1 MLTRRTPKPA
11 EPVRTSAYTQATVP
25 DQLLDARAAFLFFS
39 TQQSRVS
46 GPATIVTRHLS
57 VMLRDYNS
65 EVLKIPIF
73 TYLLLI
79 TLCNISSH
87 RSLIMLYPREGQGLG
102 LRSLYSLAFQYPK
115 VLLKVIL
122 PGVEGSG
129 SQRRK
134 SESAGRK
141 REDKKGQLINPRL
154 SVVSSKARNWEG
166 WDSPHFFFPV
176 FLKIATFQSP

>member
-1 MLTRRTPKPA
+1 MRCFIKVFVLTRRAPKPA
-11 EPVRTSAYTQATVP
+11 EPVRTSAWTQATVP

-73 TYLLLI
+73 TYLLHI

-87 RSLIMLYPREGQGLG
+87 CSLIMLYPREGQGLG
-102 LRSLYSLAFQYPK
+102 LRSLYSLAFQYP
-115 VLLKVIL
+115 
-122 PGVEGSG
+122 EGLVKSDFTWSRG
-129 SQRRK
+129 IWFSEKEIWLSRKKRR
-134 SESAGRK
+134 G
-141 REDKKGQLINPRL
+141 
-154 SVVSSKARNWEG
+154 WEG
-166 WDSPHFFFPV
+166 TVNQP
-176 FLKIATFQSP
+176 